1 MRRLLSPLL
10 AALLAAFLA
19 CAVGAHAAPAVVQG
33 LVHGT
38 GPDAQHFPW
47 VRTDDAKV
55 ADRINQFLFIDTFE
69 ALPPARASDGLR
81 GIDAQNWQRVQ
92 ALSYAVLRNDAR
104 VLSLRIEGEGCGA
117 YCENFST
124 GHAFD
129 AATGRHLSP
138 GDLFTAEGLA
148 DIARKVQANN
158 AARLRKEIAAL
169 NGKSRSKDED
179 REDKAALYTDCL
191 ESRQDPA
198 YRQIE
203 RMGRMEI
210 DAKGVLFT
218 QGRCSNHAMRAL
230 DDLDVFSTRFT
241 PAQLEPWLTAYGRAL
256 LGGEGTAPG
265 AVTASVAPSP
275 FDQVLHGTIDAR
287 LPVTLRL
294 EPLRGDGSVAATY
307 FYDRYRQPIPVFGKY
322 HDGVL
327 LLEESSD
334 IRLRLVPEGAGL
346 RGEWISGQKTLPLVL
361 AP

>member
-1 MRRLLSPLL
+1 MRGLLRPLL
-10 AALLAAFLA
+10 AALLLA
-19 CAVGAHAAPAVVQG
+19 CAAGAHAAPAVVQG

-38 GPDAQHFPW
+38 GPDAQRFPW

-55 ADRINQFLFIDTFE
+55 ADRINRFLFIDTFE

-81 GIDAQNWQRVQ
+81 GIDAQNWQRMQ
-92 ALSYAVLRNDAR
+92 ALGYVVLRNDAR

-198 YRQIE
+198 YQQVE
-203 RMGRMEI
+203 RMGGMEI

-241 PAQLEPWLTAYGRAL
+241 PAQLGPWLTAYGRAL
-256 LGGEGTAPG
+256 LSGEGTAPS
-265 AVTASVAPSP
+265 AAPSP

-294 EPLRGDGSVAATY
+294 EPLRGDGSAAATY
-307 FYDRYRQPIPVFGKY
+307 FYDRYRQPISVSGTY
-322 HDGVL
+322 RDGVL
-327 LLEESSD
+327 LLEESGD
-334 IRLRLVPEGAGL
+334 TRLRLVPEGAGL
-346 RGEWISGQKTLPLVL
+346 RGEWISGHKTLPLVL